1 MSNKI
6 NLKSGEYL
14 FREGESAN
22 YAYVVDEG
30 EVEIVKASANGNI
43 ILALIPKGA
52 IIGEMALIDGLPRS
66 ASAIAK
72 SDTIL
77 TEVNSQTFIQ
87 YIKGNPNAAVNIM
100 KRLSGLL
107 REANQRFT
115 NDNQAENDK
124 GEVLSKE
131 FDDYL
136 GAYETV
142 SDSGILDTD
151 QIYDAS
157 PTKSVI
163 LAGATVSLGFISA
176 IIFLSIFSIDTTVR
190 ASGKFLTTVP
200 NIEVQATNSSVIK
213 SLRVSRGASVLKGQ
227 VIAVLDG
234 TVADSNLNANREK
247 LSAVERKLL
256 RIELEQELIKSGK
269 KIFNNEVGLDA
280 LNFDILVKRVDQ
292 FNSKLLSLN
301 TKIKKLSR
309 EISYSMDNVSVSKKQ
324 LNLKK
329 RMEDVQK
336 SLYEQKVASH
346 FKYLSA
352 RDAALTAEKS
362 FSDSLAKLDTMK
374 SELKVAEANKN
385 EFYSKWVSSL
395 GETQGKESENLIQ
408 LQEENVKLS
417 READDTEVRAPA
429 DGVVLDLPKLGFGS
443 VVKEGD
449 KIFTLVRSNVPL
461 ALEVDIDPKDIN
473 DVRIDAD
480 ASIKL
485 DALPFQE
492 YGDIKG
498 KLTYVSDDT
507 YEESLSGDKGA
518 FFRARV
524 SVKGGEL
531 TKLPSDFKLT
541 PGMTATA
548 DLLIGKRNL
557 LSYLTR
563 PITKG
568 FSKAFSEPD

>member
-142 SDSGILDTD
+142 SGSGILDTD

-213 SLRVSRGASVLKGQ
+213 SLRVSRGASVFKGQ
-227 VIAVLDG
+227 IIAVLDG

-247 LSAVERKLL
+247 LSAVKRKLL

-324 LNLKK
+324 LDLKK

-374 SELKVAEANKN
+374 SELKVAEANKK

-395 GETQGKESENLIQ
+395 GETQGKERENLIQ

-524 SVKGGEL
+524 SVKGGDL

>member
-115 NDNQAENDK
+115 NDNRAENDK

-269 KIFNNEVGLDA
+269 KIFNNELGLDA

-324 LNLKK
+324 LSLKK
-329 RMEDVQK
+329 RMENVQK
-336 SLYEQKVASH
+336 SLYQQKVASH

-374 SELKVAEANKN
+374 SELKVAQANKK

-524 SVKGGEL
+524 SVKGGDL

-568 FSKAFSEPD
+568 FSKAFSEPV

>member
-115 NDNQAENDK
+115 NDDQAQNDK

-142 SDSGILDTD
+142 SESGILDTD

-324 LNLKK
+324 LELKK

>member
-1 MSNKI
+1 M
-6 NLKSGEYL
+6 
-14 FREGESAN
+14 
-22 YAYVVDEG
+22 
-30 EVEIVKASANGNI
+30 
-43 ILALIPKGA
+43 
-52 IIGEMALIDGLPRS
+52 
-66 ASAIAK
+66 
-72 SDTIL
+72 
-77 TEVNSQTFIQ
+77 
-87 YIKGNPNAAVNIM
+87 
-100 KRLSGLL
+100 
-107 REANQRFT
+107 
-115 NDNQAENDK
+115 
-124 GEVLSKE
+124 
-131 FDDYL
+131 
-136 GAYETV
+136 
-142 SDSGILDTD
+142 
-151 QIYDAS
+151 
-157 PTKSVI
+157 
-163 LAGATVSLGFISA
+163 
-176 IIFLSIFSIDTTVR
+176 
-190 ASGKFLTTVP
+190 
-200 NIEVQATNSSVIK
+200 
-213 SLRVSRGASVLKGQ
+213 
-227 VIAVLDG
+227 
-234 TVADSNLNANREK
+234 
-247 LSAVERKLL
+247 
-256 RIELEQELIKSGK
+256 
-269 KIFNNEVGLDA
+269 
-280 LNFDILVKRVDQ
+280 
-292 FNSKLLSLN
+292 
-301 TKIKKLSR
+301 
-309 EISYSMDNVSVSKKQ
+309 
-324 LNLKK
+324 
-329 RMEDVQK
+329 
-336 SLYEQKVASH
+336 
-346 FKYLSA
+346 
-352 RDAALTAEKS
+352 
-362 FSDSLAKLDTMK
+362 
-374 SELKVAEANKN
+374 
-385 EFYSKWVSSL
+385 

-498 KLTYVSDDT
+498 NLTYVSDDT
-507 YEESLSGDKGA
+507 YDESLSGDKGA

>member
-1 MSNKI
+1 
-6 NLKSGEYL
+6 
-14 FREGESAN
+14 
-22 YAYVVDEG
+22 
-30 EVEIVKASANGNI
+30 
-43 ILALIPKGA
+43 
-52 IIGEMALIDGLPRS
+52 
-66 ASAIAK
+66 
-72 SDTIL
+72 
-77 TEVNSQTFIQ
+77 
-87 YIKGNPNAAVNIM
+87 
-100 KRLSGLL
+100 
-107 REANQRFT
+107 
-115 NDNQAENDK
+115 
-124 GEVLSKE
+124 
-131 FDDYL
+131 
-136 GAYETV
+136 
-142 SDSGILDTD
+142 
-151 QIYDAS
+151 
-157 PTKSVI
+157 
-163 LAGATVSLGFISA
+163 
-176 IIFLSIFSIDTTVR
+176 
-190 ASGKFLTTVP
+190 
-200 NIEVQATNSSVIK
+200 
-213 SLRVSRGASVLKGQ
+213 
-227 VIAVLDG
+227 
-234 TVADSNLNANREK
+234 
-247 LSAVERKLL
+247 
-256 RIELEQELIKSGK
+256 
-269 KIFNNEVGLDA
+269 
-280 LNFDILVKRVDQ
+280 
-292 FNSKLLSLN
+292 
-301 TKIKKLSR
+301 
-309 EISYSMDNVSVSKKQ
+309 MDNVSVSKKQ
-324 LNLKK
+324 LDLKK

-498 KLTYVSDDT
+498 NLTYVSDDT

-524 SVKGGEL
+524 SVKGGAL

>member
-115 NDNQAENDK
+115 NDDQAENDK

-136 GAYETV
+136 GANETV
-142 SDSGILDTD
+142 SGSGILDTD

-176 IIFLSIFSIDTTVR
+176 LIFLSIFSIDTTVR

>member
-142 SDSGILDTD
+142 SGSGILDTD

-213 SLRVSRGASVLKGQ
+213 SLRVSRGASVFKGQ
-227 VIAVLDG
+227 IIAVLDG

-247 LSAVERKLL
+247 LSAVERKLI

-269 KIFNNEVGLDA
+269 TIFNNEVGLDA

-324 LNLKK
+324 LDLKK

-362 FSDSLAKLDTMK
+362 FSDSLAKLDTKK
-374 SELKVAEANKN
+374 SELKVAEANKK

-395 GETQGKESENLIQ
+395 GETQGKEGENLIQ

-524 SVKGGEL
+524 SVKGGDL

>member
-142 SDSGILDTD
+142 SGSGILDTD

-213 SLRVSRGASVLKGQ
+213 SLRVSRGASVFKGQ
-227 VIAVLDG
+227 IIAVLDG

-247 LSAVERKLL
+247 LSAVERKLI

-269 KIFNNEVGLDA
+269 TIFNNEVGLDA

-324 LNLKK
+324 LDLKK

-374 SELKVAEANKN
+374 SELKVAEANKK

-395 GETQGKESENLIQ
+395 GETQGKEGENLIQ

-524 SVKGGEL
+524 SVKGGDL

>member
-1 MSNKI
+1 M
-6 NLKSGEYL
+6 
-14 FREGESAN
+14 
-22 YAYVVDEG
+22 
-30 EVEIVKASANGNI
+30 
-43 ILALIPKGA
+43 
-52 IIGEMALIDGLPRS
+52 
-66 ASAIAK
+66 
-72 SDTIL
+72 
-77 TEVNSQTFIQ
+77 
-87 YIKGNPNAAVNIM
+87 
-100 KRLSGLL
+100 
-107 REANQRFT
+107 
-115 NDNQAENDK
+115 
-124 GEVLSKE
+124 
-131 FDDYL
+131 
-136 GAYETV
+136 
-142 SDSGILDTD
+142 
-151 QIYDAS
+151 
-157 PTKSVI
+157 
-163 LAGATVSLGFISA
+163 
-176 IIFLSIFSIDTTVR
+176 
-190 ASGKFLTTVP
+190 
-200 NIEVQATNSSVIK
+200 
-213 SLRVSRGASVLKGQ
+213 
-227 VIAVLDG
+227 
-234 TVADSNLNANREK
+234 
-247 LSAVERKLL
+247 
-256 RIELEQELIKSGK
+256 
-269 KIFNNEVGLDA
+269 
-280 LNFDILVKRVDQ
+280 
-292 FNSKLLSLN
+292 
-301 TKIKKLSR
+301 
-309 EISYSMDNVSVSKKQ
+309 
-324 LNLKK
+324 
-329 RMEDVQK
+329 
-336 SLYEQKVASH
+336 
-346 FKYLSA
+346 
-352 RDAALTAEKS
+352 
-362 FSDSLAKLDTMK
+362 
-374 SELKVAEANKN
+374 
-385 EFYSKWVSSL
+385 

-507 YEESLSGDKGA
+507 YEESLSGEKGA

-524 SVKGGEL
+524 SVKGGDL

>member
-115 NDNQAENDK
+115 NDDQAQNDK

-142 SDSGILDTD
+142 SESGILDTD

>member
-142 SDSGILDTD
+142 SGSGILDTD

-213 SLRVSRGASVLKGQ
+213 SLRVSRGASVFKGQ
-227 VIAVLDG
+227 IIAVLDG

-247 LSAVERKLL
+247 LSAVERKLI

-269 KIFNNEVGLDA
+269 TIFNNEVGLDA

-324 LNLKK
+324 LDLKK

-362 FSDSLAKLDTMK
+362 YSDSLAKLDTKK
-374 SELKVAEANKN
+374 SELKVAEANKK

-395 GETQGKESENLIQ
+395 GETQGKERENLIQ

-492 YGDIKG
+492 YGDING

-524 SVKGGEL
+524 SVKGGDL

>member
-176 IIFLSIFSIDTTVR
+176 LIFLSIFSIDTTVR

-269 KIFNNEVGLDA
+269 KIVDNEVGLDA

-374 SELKVAEANKN
+374 SELKVAEANKK

-531 TKLPSDFKLT
+531 RKLPSDFKLT